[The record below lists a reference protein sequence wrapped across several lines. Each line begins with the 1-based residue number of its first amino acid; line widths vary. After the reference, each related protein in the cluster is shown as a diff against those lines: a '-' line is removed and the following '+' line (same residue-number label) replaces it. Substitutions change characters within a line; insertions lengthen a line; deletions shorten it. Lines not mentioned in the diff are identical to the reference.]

1 MSGFRKGE
9 RLAVFGGGA
18 VFGGLMLVVAPVW
31 LGWEFGG
38 RFGLVCGI
46 GVGIVGLLALLV
58 GGGLLWAMS
67 HDSDGS

>member
-18 VFGGLMLVVAPVW
+18 VFGGLVLVVAPVW
-31 LGWEFGG
+31 LGWALGG
-38 RFGLVCGI
+38 GFGLACGI
-46 GVGIVGLLALLV
+46 CVGVVGLLALLT

-67 HDSDGS
+67 HDSD